1 MQDATRQ
8 TANSGQL
15 YDLLEAND
23 FDGLQTLFH
32 AFFASIPYEWYT
44 NNDSAHYEG
53 YYASVFYSYFASLGM
68 DVRVEDS
75 SNHGRTDMA
84 VLFNSHVYLFEF
96 KVVEMTS
103 AGAALAQLQERR
115 YADKYRAL
123 GQPIYLIGVEFSKDE
138 RNVAAFDVERA

>member
-1 MQDATRQ
+1 
-8 TANSGQL
+8 
-15 YDLLEAND
+15 
-23 FDGLQTLFH
+23 
-32 AFFASIPYEWYT
+32 
-44 NNDSAHYEG
+44 
-53 YYASVFYSYFASLGM
+53 M